1 MLEEMMRSDIYENVN
16 EQEQDRVVMFM
27 TTKHLNRNLRT
38 EGRKSVWQFCG
49 TFAVFTA
56 FFSQS
61 LDGIRMGWVWNA
73 SFFFFMSMHEMLYTP
88 PLTNLVTFELEFEV
102 DGFLYSLVLLLQ
114 SSYFHNL
121 YASNLLCESVIKY
134 IKSIKSINYAVSLE
148 SALWRL
154 VKDVLVG

>member
-1 MLEEMMRSDIYENVN
+1 MAVLWNFRRFYCFFLAKPGWDTDGMGLECV
-16 EQEQDRVVMFM
+16 
-27 TTKHLNRNLRT
+27 
-38 EGRKSVWQFCG
+38 
-49 TFAVFTA
+49 
-56 FFSQS
+56 
-61 LDGIRMGWVWNA
+61 
-73 SFFFFMSMHEMLYTP
+73 FFFFMSMHEMLYTP